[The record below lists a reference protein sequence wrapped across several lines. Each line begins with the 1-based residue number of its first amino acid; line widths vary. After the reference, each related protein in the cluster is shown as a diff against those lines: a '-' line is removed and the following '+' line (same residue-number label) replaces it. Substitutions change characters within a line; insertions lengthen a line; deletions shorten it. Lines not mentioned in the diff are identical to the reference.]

1 MDIFHDWQSSAL
13 RTPTVLTMGVFDGL
27 HLGHQTIIRRVV
39 ERAAVLACTPTVV
52 TFDPHPR
59 AVLHPDA
66 APPLLQ
72 TLGQR
77 LEALRILGIQQTLV
91 LRFDR
96 ELASLTAAEF
106 AQRILFG
113 ALQAREIYLGEDFA
127 FGRGR
132 QGNIA
137 TLRCLGVDY
146 GCAAYEVEAVLLRGK
161 RVSSTRLREA
171 IQSGRIN
178 LARRMLLR
186 PYGVEGE
193 VVTGRRLGRTLD
205 FPTANIAVINRV
217 LPADGVYVT
226 ATLIGGVWRRSVT
239 NIGYRPTVGDD
250 RLRVVE
256 THILD
261 FDGDLYGVSLRTR
274 FLHRLRAER
283 KFASLEDLRAQI
295 ARDVA
300 RARRYFQ
307 HPGVRRSLAVE

>member
-39 ERAAVLACTPTVV
+39 ERAAALDCVPTVV

-59 AVLHPDA
+59 AVLYPAA

-77 LEALRILGIQQTLV
+77 LEALRILGIGQTLV
-91 LRFDR
+91 LRFDPA
-96 ELASLTAAEF
+96 LAALTAAEF

-113 ALQAREIYLGEDFA
+113 ALGAREIYLGEDFA
-127 FGRGR
+127 FGHGR

-239 NIGYRPTVGDD
+239 NIGYRPTVSDD
-250 RLRVVE
+250 CLRVVE

-261 FDGDLYGVSLRTR
+261 FGGDLYGASLRTR

-283 KFASLEDLRAQI
+283 KFASLEELRAQI
-295 ARDVA
+295 AYDVA
-300 RARRYFQ
+300 RTRRYFQ

>member
-1 MDIFHDWQSSAL
+1 MNIFHDWRSPHLQ
-13 RTPTVLTMGVFDGL
+13 TPTVLTMGVFDGL
-27 HLGHQTIIRRVV
+27 HVGHQTIIRRVV
-39 ERAAVLACTPTVV
+39 ERAAALACTPTVV

-59 AVLHPDA
+59 AVLHPET

-77 LEALRILGIQQTLV
+77 LEALRILGVRQTLV
-91 LRFDR
+91 LPFNR
-96 ELASLTAAEF
+96 ELAALTAAEF
-106 AQRILFG
+106 AQTILFT
-113 ALQAREIYLGEDFA
+113 ALRPREIHLGENFV

-137 TLRCLGVDY
+137 TLRCLGADY
-146 GCAAYEVEAVLLRGK
+146 GCAAYEVEAVVLRGK

-178 LARRMLLR
+178 LARRMLMR

-193 VVTGRRLGRTLD
+193 VVAGRRLGRTID
-205 FPTANIAVINRV
+205 FPTANIAVVNRV

-226 ATLIGGVWRRSVT
+226 ATLIQGVWRRSVT
-239 NIGYRPTVGDD
+239 NIGFRPTVGGDS
-250 RLRVVE
+250 RRMVE

-261 FDGDLYGVSLRTR
+261 FDGDLYGTALRTR
-274 FLHRLRAER
+274 FLHRLRPER
-283 KFASLEDLRAQI
+283 KFAGLEELRAQI

-307 HPGVRRSLAVE
+307 RAGVRRSLAVE

>member
-1 MDIFHDWQSSAL
+1 MDIFHDWQSPAL
-13 RTPTVLTMGVFDGL
+13 HTPTVLTMGVFDGL

-39 ERAAVLACTPTVV
+39 ERAAALECTPTVV

-59 AVLHPDA
+59 AVLYPAA

-77 LEALRILGIQQTLV
+77 LEALRILGIRQTLV
-91 LRFDR
+91 LRFDL

-106 AQRILFG
+106 AQRILFE
-113 ALQAREIYLGEDFA
+113 ALRAREIYLGEDFA

-132 QGNIA
+132 EGNL
-137 TLRCLGVDY
+137 TLLRSLGAAY
-146 GCAAYEVEAVLLRGK
+146 GCTAYEVEAVLLRGK

-171 IQSGRIN
+171 IQSGRVN
-178 LARRMLLR
+178 LARRMLMR

-193 VVTGRRLGRTLD
+193 VITGRQLGRTLN

-226 ATLIGGVWRRSVT
+226 ATLVGGVWRRSVT
-239 NIGYRPTVGDD
+239 NIGYRPTVSDD
-250 RLRVVE
+250 RMRVVE

-261 FDGDLYGVSLRTR
+261 FSENLYGISLRTR
-274 FLHRLRAER
+274 FLHRLRSER

-295 ARDVA
+295 AYDVA
-300 RARRYFQ
+300 RARRYFR

>member
-1 MDIFHDWQSSAL
+1 MDIFHDWQAPGIQ
-13 RTPTVLTMGVFDGL
+13 TPSVLTMGVFDGL

-39 ERAAVLACTPTVV
+39 ERAAALECASTVV

-59 AVLHPDA
+59 AVLYPDA

-77 LEALRILGIQQTLV
+77 LEALKILGVRQTLV
-91 LRFDR
+91 LHFDQD
-96 ELASLTAAEF
+96 LAALTAAEF
-106 AQRILFG
+106 AERLLFK
-113 ALQAREIYLGEDFA
+113 ALGAREIHLGENFV

-146 GCAAYEVEAVLLRGK
+146 GCAAYEVESVVLRGR

-171 IQSGRIN
+171 IQSGQIN
-178 LARRMLLR
+178 LARRMLSR

-193 VVTGRRLGRTLD
+193 VVAGRRLGRTLD

-226 ATLIGGVWRRSVT
+226 ATLIRGVWRRSVT
-239 NIGYRPTVGDD
+239 NIGVRPTVSGD
-250 RLRVVE
+250 RMRVVE

-261 FDGDLYGVSLRTR
+261 FSGELYGTSLRTR
-274 FLHRLRAER
+274 FLHRLRPEQ
-283 KFASLEDLRAQI
+283 KFASLDDLRAQI
-295 ARDVA
+295 GRDVA
-300 RARRYFQ
+300 RARRYFR